1 MFDFVRNNSRIL
13 FFVLVLLI
21 IPSFVFFGVQ
31 GYTQFVEGNEPV
43 AKVAGERITQA
54 EFDNAYRNHIER
66 LRMQMPGVDIKAFDT
81 PEMKQQVLD
90 ALVRDRVLWAAA
102 DKLHMVTSDE
112 RLRRLFTGDPQFA
125 ALRNPDGTVNKDIL
139 SAQGMSSEQFAQ
151 RLGRDLAVSQV
162 LRSVEGSALAS
173 KAVSDIGLDAFLQQ
187 REIQVRRFDAKDQAA
202 KVNPSDADLQAFY
215 KDPANVAL
223 FNAPEEASVEYVVLS
238 MEAIKKG
245 ITVPDADLRKY
256 YEENI
261 ARYATPEERRASH
274 ILVKADKDAPAAERD
289 KARAK
294 AQALLE
300 EVRKNPASFA
310 DVAKK
315 NSDDPGSAANGGDLE
330 FFSRGAMV
338 KPFEDTAFSLAK
350 GAISDLVESD
360 FGFHIIQVTDQR
372 GGEKKPFEAVK
383 AEIEEEVRNQLAR
396 TRYAEVAEQ
405 FSNLVYEQSDTL
417 QPAAEKLGLQIQ
429 KAEHVTRTPAPGAQG
444 ALANPRLLEAVF
456 APDAVNNKRNTEAIE
471 IGPQQL
477 ASARIVTHTPARTRP
492 FDEVKDQ
499 VRAQVVA
506 REAAALARK
515 EGEAK
520 LAAWQQAPDTATLD
534 AAVKV
539 SRVQPGNLGRTIV
552 DAALKAKAD
561 KLPAWVGVDLGTEGY
576 AVVRVNQVSGR
587 ADVPGA
593 DQLPAQ
599 YAQAWAAA
607 ETQAYYEALKK
618 RFKAETKLKPTTT
631 ATP

>member
-112 RLRRLFTGDPQFA
+112 RLRRLFASDPQFA

-162 LRSVEGSALAS
+162 LRSVEGSAMAS

-294 AQALLE
+294 AQVLLE

-310 DVAKK
+310 DVARK

-338 KPFEDTAFSLAK
+338 KPFEDAAFSLAK
-350 GAISDLVESD
+350 GAISDIVESD
-360 FGFHIIQVTDQR
+360 FGYHIIQVTDQR

-444 ALANPRLLEAVF
+444 ALANPRLLEAIF

-477 ASARIVTHTPARTRP
+477 ASARIVMHTPARTRP

-506 REAAALARK
+506 RESAALARK

-539 SRVQPGNLGRTIV
+539 SRVQPGNLGRAIV

-576 AVVRVNQVSGR
+576 AVVRVNQVTGR
-587 ADVPGA
+587 AEVPGA
-593 DQLPAQ
+593 EQLPAQ

>member
-54 EFDNAYRNHIER
+54 EFDNAYRSHIER

-112 RLRRLFTGDPQFA
+112 RLRRLFTSDPQFA
-125 ALRNPDGTVNKDIL
+125 GLRNPDGTVNKDIL

-151 RLGRDLAVSQV
+151 RLGRDLAVGQV
-162 LRSVEGSALAS
+162 LRSVEGSAMAS
-173 KAVSDIGLDAFLQQ
+173 KAVSDIALDAFLQQ

-202 KVNPSDADLQAFY
+202 KVNPGDADLQAFY
-215 KDPANVAL
+215 KDPANASR
-223 FNAPEEASVEYVVLS
+223 FNAPEEASIEYVVLS
-238 MEAIKKG
+238 MDAIRKG

-294 AQALLE
+294 AQSLLE

-310 DVAKK
+310 EVAKK

-338 KPFEDTAFSLAK
+338 KPFEDAAFSLAK
-350 GAISDLVESD
+350 GAISDIVESD
-360 FGFHIIQVTDQR
+360 FGYHIIQVTDQR
-372 GGEKKPFEAVK
+372 GGEKKPYEAVK

-429 KAEHVTRTPAPGAQG
+429 KAEHVNRTPAPGAQG

-471 IGPQQL
+471 VGPQQL

-506 REAAALARK
+506 RESAALARK

-539 SRVQPGNLGRTIV
+539 SRVQPGNLGRAIV
-552 DAALKAKAD
+552 DAALKARAD
-561 KLPAWVGVDLGTEGY
+561 KLPAWVGVDLGSEGY
-576 AVVRVNQVSGR
+576 AVVRVNQVNGR
-587 ADVPGA
+587 AEVPGA
-593 DQLPAQ
+593 EQLPAQ

>member
-112 RLRRLFTGDPQFA
+112 RLRRLFASDPQFA

-162 LRSVEGSALAS
+162 LRSVEGSAMAS

-338 KPFEDTAFSLAK
+338 KPFEDAAFSLAK

-360 FGFHIIQVTDQR
+360 FGYHIIQVTDQR

-383 AEIEEEVRNQLAR
+383 AEIEDEVRNQLAR

-444 ALANPRLLEAVF
+444 ALANPRLLEAIF

-506 REAAALARK
+506 RESAALARK

-539 SRVQPGNLGRTIV
+539 SRVQPGNVGRAIV

-576 AVVRVNQVSGR
+576 AVVRVNQVTGR
-587 ADVPGA
+587 AEVPGA
-593 DQLPAQ
+593 EQLPAQ